1 MVIFVPSHAGL
12 ALLLMVTLYPIL
24 IRSGVSPMSALGV
37 IGCAQFVD
45 VGPGSGNAILA
56 AQTAGVDVSEYFVYY
71 QLPLFVG
78 VVIILTFVHMFVQRW
93 WDKREGW
100 VLIPTIFRRWRV
112 RTCKSSKDH
121 SKPRNEVD
129 TSLKSPV

>member
-1 MVIFVPSHAGL
+1 
-12 ALLLMVTLYPIL
+12 
-24 IRSGVSPMSALGV
+24 MSALGV

-78 VVIILTFVHMFVQRW
+78 ALEGHGAGGQSREAEQGQQRDNGGSHDGHSFV
-93 WDKREGW
+93 
-100 VLIPTIFRRWRV
+100 
-112 RTCKSSKDH
+112 
-121 SKPRNEVD
+121 
-129 TSLKSPV
+129 